1 MIAVSKCIGSMN
13 LSILQTKF
21 CNRSPGDSLP
31 PLALHIQCLVAPSF
45 KCEAPEQPMRL
56 TRRNNTN
63 RFAPRSVRMRL
74 TPRIDRFGPILS
86 HFEPCFGRG
95 YSRRHPSTIKHVT
108 AKAPTITARKIP
120 SIISP
125 QIRTRS
131 STGYV
136 GYPIPDRIRLG

>member
-31 PLALHIQCLVAPSF
+31 QLEMHMQFPLEASF

-56 TRRNNTN
+56 TRRKNKN
-63 RFAPRSVRMRL
+63 RFAKGSARIRL
-74 TPRIDRFGPILS
+74 TRRIDRFGAILCA
-86 HFEPCFGRG
+86 FEPCFGRG